1 MNDEKSRYKLLL
13 TFKKSTENRYPPRVQ
28 ETTEPGSGNVL
39 YFA

>member
-1 MNDEKSRYKLLL
+1 MFRKRNKKKHS
-13 TFKKSTENRYPPRVQ
+13 KKSTENRYPPRVQ